1 MEANEIHQRRSPVS
15 QRRSQTQRPVS
26 AHHVLTHY

>member
-15 QRRSQTQRPVS
+15 QRRSQTQRPSV
-26 AHHVLTHY
+26 HITF